1 MSRHPSAFTD
11 PPQSESASRLLR
23 LAMQP
28 SVQPAELLIEFALS
42 QRDSRWIDAA
52 FVRVS
57 RDVPQGVSATEWASA
72 PASVPDVRAW
82 RDAAKRQ
89 FDAGPDFS
97 DRCGALFV
105 YAWCVAVSV
114 VQHGVTGSSERRDSI
129 DGLLGAAA
137 SIAPAS
143 LRETIEAA
151 ITRETPD

>member
-1 MSRHPSAFTD
+1 MSSDNNASASI
-11 PPQSESASRLLR
+11 PESEYASRLLR

-52 FVRVS
+52 FVRVG
-57 RDVPQGVSATEWASA
+57 RDVSVTTSATDWAFG
-72 PASVPDVRAW
+72 PAAVSDVRAW

-89 FDAGPDFS
+89 FDAGPDFA

-114 VQHGVTGSSERRDSI
+114 VQHGVTGSTERRDSI

-137 SIAPAS
+137 SIAPVS
-143 LRETIEAA
+143 LRDTIEAA

>member
-1 MSRHPSAFTD
+1 
-11 PPQSESASRLLR
+11 
-23 LAMQP
+23 MQP

-42 QRDSRWIDAA
+42 QRDFRWIDAA
-52 FVRVS
+52 FVRVG
-57 RDVPQGVSATEWASA
+57 RDIPQTMSANEWASA
-72 PASVPDVRAW
+72 PASVTDVRAW